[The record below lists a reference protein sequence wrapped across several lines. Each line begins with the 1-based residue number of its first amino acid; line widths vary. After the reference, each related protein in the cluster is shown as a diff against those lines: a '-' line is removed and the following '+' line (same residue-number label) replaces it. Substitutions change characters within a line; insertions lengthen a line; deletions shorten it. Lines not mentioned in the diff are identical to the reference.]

1 MVWGGI
7 IRAAGAIT
15 DRQATHV
22 EAAGYDYPAWYV
34 PLADV
39 IVFGAAIAAAAQ
51 RGALIPPQWPLLA
64 ALFTVTPMVLIAV
77 VTPNARLIGVVLVI
91 AAVEPLLLLRPVFPD
106 AAPGCL
112 AILTTM
118 MAMAASLRKSLLTL
132 AASALALGIPAAL
145 GRLDAAPIYL
155 VLLGGGWVLGHM
167 LQTHMR
173 LLQTQKR
180 LLRSEREAQQL
191 LADRAV
197 PEERRRITRE
207 VHDIA
212 GHSLSVTLLH
222 LTGARHTLAQDRDID
237 EAMEAL
243 DDAERIGRQA
253 MADIRRTIGL
263 LGSDAPTPAPKPGPA
278 DIDDMISDFVA
289 AGLRV
294 KYETSGPLD
303 SVSEAVALTLFR
315 LTQESLTN
323 VAKHAPASTVTASL
337 RISES
342 RATLSIH
349 NTGSFTPT
357 PDASGNG
364 LRGMRQRVEA
374 LGDGRLDTGPC
385 ADGWRVRAEL
395 PFQ

>member
-1 MVWGGI
+1 MVWGGV

-15 DRQATHV
+15 DRQTAHIG
-22 EAAGYDYPAWYV
+22 AAGYDYPAWYV

-39 IVFGAAIAAAAQ
+39 IIFGAAMTAAVQ
-51 RGALIPPQWPLLA
+51 RGAVIPPQWPLLA
-64 ALFTVTPMVLIAV
+64 ALLTVTPMVMIAV
-77 VTPNARLIGVVLVI
+77 VTPNARLIGVVVVI

-167 LQTHMR
+167 LNTHMR
-173 LLQTQKR
+173 LLQAQKR
-180 LLRSEREAQQL
+180 LLRSEREAQRL

-197 PEERRRITRE
+197 LEERRRITRE

-253 MADIRRTIGL
+253 MADIRRAIGL
-263 LGSDAPTPAPKPGPA
+263 LGSDVPTPTPKPSSA
-278 DIDDMISDFVA
+278 DIEDMIGDFVA

-294 KYETSGPLD
+294 DYETSGPLD
-303 SVSEAVALTLFR
+303 SVSDAVALTLFR

-323 VAKHAPASTVTASL
+323 VAKHAPESTVTVSL
-337 RISES
+337 RVTET
-342 RATLSIH
+342 RAALSIH
-349 NTGSFTPT
+349 NTGTFTPT
-357 PDASGNG
+357 PDTSGNG

-374 LGDGRLDTGPC
+374 LGEGHIDTGPC
-385 ADGWRVRAEL
+385 ADGWQVHAEL
-395 PFQ
+395 PLQ